1 MITMGPDNRADT
13 IIGRALK
20 MFIINPGNKCPE
32 ANSLSKCLSPKGE
45 FEVCSE
51 ANFRVVKDSFQRA
64 KGGLGNK
71 PSKADPPCNR

>member
-1 MITMGPDNRADT
+1 MMTMDPDNRAHT

-32 ANSLSKCLSPKGE
+32 ANSISKCLSPKGE

-51 ANFRVVKDSFQRA
+51 ANFDVIVKRRDKTAKKKDPIARRA
-64 KGGLGNK
+64 N
-71 PSKADPPCNR
+71 PEE